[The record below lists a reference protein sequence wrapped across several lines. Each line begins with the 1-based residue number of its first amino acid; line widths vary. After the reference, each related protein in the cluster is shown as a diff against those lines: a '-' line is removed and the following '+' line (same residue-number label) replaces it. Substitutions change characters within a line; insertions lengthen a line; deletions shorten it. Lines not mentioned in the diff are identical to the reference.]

1 MTRLKCSETGE
12 WIDLTEVISKSGEGI
27 IYKTGKA
34 GVFAKIYYNHTITQE
49 KIDKLQVMVK
59 NPPADPTRSQGH
71 VSIAWPICLSQDS
84 YGKSLG
90 FFMPAISNGQT
101 LINVYNPAQR
111 EKTAPGFNWYYLHTT
126 AMNIASIVQAIHGNN
141 YVVGDLKPDNMLVT
155 SSACVSIIDTDS
167 FQIVDRRTGK
177 IYRSPVASQEY
188 TPREMFHKDL
198 QKIDR
203 SEFQDRFALGVIIWH
218 LLFGYHPFNGKWSGS
233 GDQPNID
240 QLIEQGYWMYGS
252 SSKLG
257 PRPTSMPLNIIHPEL
272 QKLFYKCFNDGHNKP
287 YARPSAADWQKALRV
302 AISELTQCSVE
313 RGHHYAKS
321 YGKCYWC
328 ERKRQLNY
336 DMFASPPG
344 TPKPPVSP
352 GRNTI
357 PIKPSVQPVKPGA
370 VPINPLPIKHPQL
383 ADKIKTLL
391 GAGAILLI
399 LSAIALPSFFN
410 QANKAKQS
418 EAKQYVGSMNRAQQ
432 AFFTEKTSFASKIDD
447 LGIGI
452 KSETENYQYNISKL
466 LNNSVVVAVAQPKQ
480 SGIKGY
486 VGIVFASN
494 TNMKLPEVTTTTLF
508 CEQSQASNSLPN
520 LSTIVSKNTKGD
532 NSVNCPSG
540 YNLIVNQSSQ
550 PQLTPK
556 QVITKYYQLA
566 PSNRA
571 EAKAFLRDV
580 LKAEYRQDN
589 PNSDGKSDFWDAI
602 NSVETYSFKTEIQSP
617 SNHQIRV
624 WLKYFKKN
632 GETAC
637 ESERVGVMFDSSKGQ
652 WLINK
657 VSDVEYNLDCG
668 G

>member
-1 MTRLKCSETGE
+1 MIRLKCSETGE

-27 IYKTGKA
+27 IYKTSKA
-34 GVFAKIYYNHTITQE
+34 GFFAKIYYNHTITQE

-59 NPPADPTRSQGH
+59 NPPADPTRSQDH
-71 VSIAWPICLSQDS
+71 VSIAWPKCLLQDN

-90 FFMPAISNGQT
+90 FLMPAIGNGQT
-101 LINVYNPAQR
+101 LINVYNPTSRTQNASD
-111 EKTAPGFNWYYLHTT
+111 FNWYYLHTT
-126 AMNIASIVQAIHGNN
+126 AMNIASIVQAIHTNN
-141 YVVGDLKPDNMLVT
+141 YVVGDLKPENMLVT
-155 SSACVSIIDTDS
+155 RDARVSIIDTDS
-167 FQIVDRRTGK
+167 FQIVDTRTGK
-177 IYRSPVASQEY
+177 IYRSPVASPEY
-188 TPREMFHKDL
+188 TPKEMLDKHAEKV
-198 QKIDR
+198 DR
-203 SEFQDRFALGVIIWH
+203 SEYQDRFGLAVIIWN
-218 LLFGYHPFNGKWSGS
+218 LLFGDHPFTGKWSGN
-233 GDQPNID
+233 GNQPNID
-240 QLIEQGYWMYGS
+240 QRIKHGYWMYGS
-252 SSKLG
+252 SSKVHPG
-257 PRPTSMPLNIIHPEL
+257 PLSIPLMIIHPQL
-272 QKLFYKCFNDGHNKP
+272 QKLFRKCFNDGHNKP
-287 YARPSAADWQKALRV
+287 SARPSAADWNKALEV
-302 AISELTQCSVE
+302 AIQELTQCSVAS
-313 RGHHYAKS
+313 GHYYAKS

-328 ERKRQLNY
+328 EKKRQLGY
-336 DMFASPPG
+336 DIFATPLGMPQPTVLPQPKVAVPTAQPVQRPPKFRI
-344 TPKPPVSP
+344 TPP
-352 GRNTI
+352 
-357 PIKPSVQPVKPGA
+357 PVKPA
-370 VPINPLPIKHPQL
+370 KIV
-383 ADKIKTLL
+383 DKLKALI
-391 GAGAILLI
+391 GYGAIVLI
-399 LSAIALPSFFN
+399 LGAIALPSFLN
-410 QANKAKQS
+410 QANQAKQS

-432 AFFTEKTSFASKIDD
+432 AFFAEKTSFASKISD

-452 KSETENYQYNISKL
+452 QSETINYKYQISKL
-466 LNNSVVVAVAQPKQ
+466 LNGSVVVTVAQPKV

-508 CEQSQASNSLPN
+508 CEQSQASNYLPN

-571 EAKAFLRDV
+571 EAKAFLRDA
-580 LKAEYRQDN
+580 LKAEYRQEN